1 MLPVALGK
9 ESCNEIFAEV
19 TMNNVARVVFVL
31 TLMALLMYR
40 VFA

>member
-1 MLPVALGK
+1 MLPINKGNV
-9 ESCNEIFAEV
+9 SCNEIFAEV